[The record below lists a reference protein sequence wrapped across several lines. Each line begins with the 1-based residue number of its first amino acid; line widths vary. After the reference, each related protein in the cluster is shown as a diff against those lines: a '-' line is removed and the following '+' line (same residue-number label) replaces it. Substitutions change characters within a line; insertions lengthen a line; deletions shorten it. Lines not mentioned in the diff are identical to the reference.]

1 MTAPCTFAPCSK
13 SPTDATTAKY
23 EPDMVCTI
31 RVAIALTCGFNAGED
46 SAICLT
52 GRKQYCAWSFDAAT
66 ARTCAP
72 ISPSAQVR

>member
-1 MTAPCTFAPCSK
+1 
-13 SPTDATTAKY
+13 
-23 EPDMVCTI
+23 MVCTI

-66 ARTCAP
+66 ARTWAP